1 MPSQG
6 GKGCAVPVA
15 EDPLCRWKPRS
26 FLVSI
31 KVDLVSPWMLRVS
44 SRPTHELPKRSFCQR
59 CSGVVV
65 GTGRSLPTPKGGD
78 LGD

>member
-1 MPSQG
+1 MPGQG
-6 GKGCAVPVA
+6 VKGCAVPVT
-15 EDPLCRWKPRS
+15 EDPLCRWKPRA

-31 KVDLVSPWMLRVS
+31 KVDPVSPWTLRVS
-44 SRPTHELPKRSFCQR
+44 SRPTHELPKRSSCQH